1 MQHVLKAM
9 CNVDGLVEYIQKR
22 IAPVIT
28 EHVLD
33 LARHKG
39 TPLMWT
45 NYNAESLNNMIK
57 NSTQL
62 PDLINTL
69 YSHAKFQKK
78 ETE

>member
-1 MQHVLKAM
+1 M
-9 CNVDGLVEYIQKR
+9 DGLVEYIQKR
-22 IAPVIT
+22 IAPVIK

-33 LARHKG
+33 LALHEG

-45 NYNAESLNNMIK
+45 NYNAEPLNKMIK

-78 ETE
+78 RDRMSHNVDW